1 MPEEGYKS
9 ITVKK
14 DVYDYLMS
22 QYKKVKKEWLI
33 KKGINSFTGYVTY
46 QLNLVVEEQ
55 MKENPQDSNP

>member
-14 DVYDYLMS
+14 DVYDYFMN
-22 QYKKVKKEWLI
+22 QYKKAQKEWLI

-46 QLNLVVEEQ
+46 QLNQVVEEQ
-55 MKENPQDSNP
+55 MKGNHQHSDP

>member
-1 MPEEGYKS
+1 MPVEGYKS

-14 DVYDYLMS
+14 DVYDYLMD
-22 QYKKVKKEWLI
+22 QYKKAKKEWLI

-55 MKENPQDSNP
+55 MKENHQHSDP

>member
-22 QYKKVKKEWLI
+22 QYKKVQKEWLI

-46 QLNLVVEEQ
+46 QLNQVVEEQ
-55 MKENPQDSNP
+55 MKENQQHSNP

>member
-14 DVYDYLMS
+14 DVYDYLMN
-22 QYKKVKKEWLI
+22 QYKKVQKEWLI

-46 QLNLVVEEQ
+46 QLNQVVEEQ
-55 MKENPQDSNP
+55 MKGNHQHLDP